1 MMKPLMLSIIFTV
14 VTITVSLAQT
24 IKKKTDTVTTITDTV
39 KKKTTL
45 TLAAIYNTNADY
57 YGQTAN
63 KKLPYILANA
73 TVSFPFKLSFSV
85 SSYQLLD
92 STKGITATILGLGY
106 DFILVKNLEAG
117 LNYSHTFNATN
128 SPLLQAANTDNA
140 SANINYKYW
149 LITGLTFDYAFGD
162 QQDSFLTFST
172 SKEIDLG
179 SFTDKDI
186 ISLEPTIEIVGGTQH
201 FYQSYT
207 TTQRIRKRILGGVV
221 RQPATATT
229 TVATT
234 KFNLLSYNFSLP
246 LVYNRSNYMIQAIY
260 KLSILGKKVDAVST
274 TPKSFFNLGFYYQ
287 F

>member
-1 MMKPLMLSIIFTV
+1 MTKPLMLLITFTV
-14 VTITVSLAQT
+14 LAVQVSLGQT
-24 IKKKTDTVTTITDTV
+24 KTDTVAKE

-57 YGQTAN
+57 YGQTADR
-63 KKLPYILANA
+63 KLPYILANA

-85 SSYQLLD
+85 SSYKLLD
-92 STKGITATILGLGY
+92 STKGITATILGVGY
-106 DFILVKNLEAG
+106 DFNLAKNLNAG

-149 LITGLTFDYAFGD
+149 LTTGLTVDLAFGKEKD
-162 QQDSFLTFST
+162 AFVTFSN
-172 SKEIDLG
+172 SKEIYLGTITGEDL
-179 SFTDKDI
+179 
-186 ISLEPTIEIVGGTQH
+186 ISLTPTIEIVGGTQH

-207 TTQRIRKRILGGVV
+207 TTQREGKRIIGGIIT
-221 RQPATATT
+221 RPTTTTKTT
-229 TVATT
+229 TVGTT

-246 LVYNRSNYMIQAIY
+246 LSYNRSNYMIEATY
-260 KLSILGKKVDAVST
+260 KLSILGKKVDAISK
-274 TPKSFFNLGFYYQ
+274 TPNSFFNLGLYYQ

>member
-1 MMKPLMLSIIFTV
+1 M
-14 VTITVSLAQT
+14 SLAQT
-24 IKKKTDTVTTITDTV
+24 NQKGTDTVPEV

-57 YGQTAN
+57 YGQTAD
-63 KKLPYILANA
+63 KKLPYVLANA
-73 TVSFPFKLSFSV
+73 TLSFPFKLSFSI
-85 SSYQLLD
+85 SSYKLLD
-92 STKGITATILGLGY
+92 STKGVTATILGLGY
-106 DFILVKNLEAG
+106 DFSLAKNLNAG

-149 LITGLTFDYAFGD
+149 LTTGLTLDFAFGD
-162 QQDSFLTFST
+162 EQDNFLTFSS

-179 SFTDKDI
+179 SFTDKDV
-186 ISLEPTIEIVGGTQH
+186 ISLEPRIEIVGGTQH

-207 TTQRIRKRILGGVV
+207 TTQRERGRILGGIFQKPKVT
-221 RQPATATT
+221 TATT

-246 LVYNRSNYMIQAIY
+246 LSYNRSNYMIEATY
-260 KLSILGKKVDAVST
+260 KLSILGKKVETVSR
-274 TPKSFFNLGFYYQ
+274 TPNSFFNLGFYYQ

>member
-1 MMKPLMLSIIFTV
+1 MIKRLILLIAFTV
-14 VTITVSLAQT
+14 ITIQVSLAQS
-24 IKKKTDTVTTITDTV
+24 IQNKADTVRDE

-57 YGQTAN
+57 YGQTADR
-63 KKLPYILANA
+63 KLPYILANA

-85 SSYQLLD
+85 SSYKLLD
-92 STKGITATILGLGY
+92 STKGITATVLGVGY
-106 DFILVKNLEAG
+106 DFSLAKNLNAG
-117 LNYSHTFNATN
+117 VNYSHTFNAIN
-128 SPLLQAANTDNA
+128 SPLLQASNTDNA

-149 LITGLTFDYAFGD
+149 LTTGLTLDLAFGD
-162 QQDSFLTFST
+162 EQDGFLTFT
-172 SKEIDLG
+172 NSKEIDLG
-179 SFTDKDI
+179 SFTEKDI
-186 ISLEPTIEIVGGTQH
+186 ISLTPTIEIVGGTQH

-207 TTQRIRKRILGGVV
+207 TTQKNRKRIIGGIL
-221 RQPATATT
+221 QPPKTTTT

-246 LVYNRSNYMIQAIY
+246 LSYSRSSYMIEATY
-260 KLSILGKKVDAVST
+260 KLSILGKNVEAVSR